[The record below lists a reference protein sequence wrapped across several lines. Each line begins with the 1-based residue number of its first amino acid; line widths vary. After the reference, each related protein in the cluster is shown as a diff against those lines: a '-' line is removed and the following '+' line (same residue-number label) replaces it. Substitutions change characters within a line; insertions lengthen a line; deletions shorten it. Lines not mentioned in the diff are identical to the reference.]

1 MYFREIT
8 LLLIII
14 QSCDGG
20 KIPSTIEKDDID
32 VPPSIK
38 RVIEF
43 TSYFLENIMKEEE
56 EEKEELVVKKDE
68 EKVTQYIKITS
79 SIEIPETESIKLVM
93 EAVRVLWRAVMAGLS
108 RGFMPTLERVRRDAD
123 SSRGGDKLQDCLVT
137 DCVLC
142 LRLYSRLDH

>member
-32 VPPSIK
+32 VPPTIK

-56 EEKEELVVKKDE
+56 EEKEELVVKKEE

-108 RGFMPTLERVRRDAD
+108 RGFMPTLERVRRGAD
-123 SSRGGDKLQDCLVT
+123 SSRGEM
-137 DCVLC
+137 
-142 LRLYSRLDH
+142 RFN

>member
-56 EEKEELVVKKDE
+56 EEKEELVVKKEE

-79 SIEIPETESIKLVM
+79 SIEIPETETVKLVM
-93 EAVRVLWRAVMAGLS
+93 EAIKVLWRAAMTAL
-108 RGFMPTLERVRRDAD
+108 RKGFMPTFERVRREAD
-123 SSRGGDKLQDCLVT
+123 SSRGGT
-137 DCVLC
+137 EGE
-142 LRLYSRLDH
+142 